1 MNLFIKSKVTL
12 FPPPNNKDVSGS
24 NISIIQ
30 NVDNN
35 IKFINENGLYGCY
48 STDNNQFIDVEI
60 IKSTQGI
67 KYIVKKDNEIIEF
80 DVYEYYFKT
89 DEHSGGKKS

>member
-1 MNLFIKSKVTL
+1 MNLFILSKVTL
-12 FPPPNNKDVSGS
+12 FPPNNKDVSGS
-24 NISIIQ
+24 NVSIIQ

-35 IKFINENGLYGCY
+35 IKFMNENGLYGCY

-60 IKSTQGI
+60 ITSTPGI

-80 DVYEYYFKT
+80 DVAEYYFKT